1 MYIVV
6 CLLHVRIHVCV
17 CVYVYACV
25 CVCVCVC
32 VHFPL
37 SFQPKP
43 FMVKTDSTEDSML
56 GGFGG
61 ASGHVTFTTG
71 DGKLLCNVLKIF
83 HTRGDII
90 LSYSHSVA
98 CLYIL

>member
-6 CLLHVRIHVCV
+6 CILHVPLHV
-17 CVYVYACV
+17 YM
-25 CVCVCVC
+25 CVCVC

-83 HTRGDII
+83 HTHGDIV
-90 LSYSHSVA
+90 LP
-98 CLYIL
+98 